1 MFRNNYYC
9 LVAGL
14 KEYAFDTE
22 AKGFDA
28 PAIIDEVKEGVSARD
43 RRRVELFYRYWDI
56 RNLLDARAGRE
67 RFSPLGNLSREEIAA
82 AVDDPSLLPA
92 PLARIASAYRAA
104 ERDGADAAD
113 DDVDTDGPIEGA
125 LFGAYYRECER
136 SGCRFLKRWAEFD
149 RTMRNVS
156 AALAARRL
164 GVAPAEA
171 IVGEGDVE
179 SALARSSAADFGL
192 RGEVGYLEQ
201 VMAAASEGG
210 DMLDKE
216 RRMDEIRWNMADEL
230 TSMNYFDI
238 DFLLGYLAKVNIIY
252 RWSSLDAES
261 GRRMLERLSG
271 ELTAERAGST
281 RE

>member
-14 KEYAFDTE
+14 REYAFDTE

-67 RFSPLGNLSREEIAA
+67 RFSPLSNLSREEIAA

-92 PLARIASAYRAA
+92 PMARIASAYRAA
-104 ERDGADAAD
+104 ERDGADAAE
-113 DDVDTDGPIEGA
+113 DDVDTAGPIEGA
-125 LFGAYYRECER
+125 LFSAYYRECER

-192 RGEVGYLEQ
+192 RGEVDYLEQ

-210 DMLDKE
+210 DMLEKE

-261 GRRMLERLSG
+261 GRRMLERLRG
-271 ELTAERAGST
+271 ELTAGGAGST

>member
-92 PLARIASAYRAA
+92 PLARIASAYRAV
-104 ERDGADAAD
+104 ERDGADAAE
-113 DDVDTDGPIEGA
+113 DDVDTGGPIEGA
-125 LFGAYYRECER
+125 LFGAYYRACER

-149 RTMRNVS
+149 RTIRNVS
-156 AALAARRL
+156 AAFAARRL

-210 DMLDKE
+210 DMLEKE

-261 GRRMLERLSG
+261 GRRMLERLRG
-271 ELTAERAGST
+271 ELTAGSAGST